1 MKAITLSFCLLALTV
16 STLAETPP
24 MPKTPAAVDDIVYA
38 RPFSLE
44 KGFKF
49 FWRKERP
56 EVTEGLILV
65 LKADKALLV
74 PRAAMMPVLYVG
86 DQTAQRVNHGHES
99 GYFIV
104 LVPGQPDLTKAPIWF
119 GTPNLHDQVDASTIE
134 AERKKA
140 DEAGIQ
146 PLPTKKVQAALARGG
161 EPLDAE
167 NLGQVLHGEVADL
180 ILKYSPQEKHIAE
193 GFRVPVV
200 QRKVEA
206 EED

>member
-1 MKAITLSFCLLALTV
+1 MKAITLSFCLLVLTM
-16 STLAETPP
+16 SALAETPP

-86 DQTAQRVNHGHES
+86 DQTAQRLNH
-99 GYFIV
+99 
-104 LVPGQPDLTKAPIWF
+104 
-119 GTPNLHDQVDASTIE
+119 
-134 AERKKA
+134 
-140 DEAGIQ
+140 
-146 PLPTKKVQAALARGG
+146 
-161 EPLDAE
+161 
-167 NLGQVLHGEVADL
+167 GQVLRGEVADL

-200 QRKVEA
+200 QRKEKP

>member
-1 MKAITLSFCLLALTV
+1 MKAITLSICLLALTM
-16 STLAETPP
+16 SALAETPP
-24 MPKTPAAVDDIVYA
+24 MPKTPAPVDDVVYA
-38 RPFSLE
+38 RSFILE

-49 FWRKERP
+49 FWREERP
-56 EVTEGLILV
+56 EVAEGLILV

-99 GYFIV
+99 GHLIV
-104 LVPGQPDLTKAPIWF
+104 LVPGRPDLTKAPIWF
-119 GTPNLHDQVDASTIE
+119 GTPNLHDQVDASLIE

-146 PLPTKKVQAALARGG
+146 PLPAKNVQAALALGG
-161 EPLDAE
+161 EPLEAA
-167 NLGQVLHGEVADL
+167 NLRDVLRTEVAEL

-193 GFRVPVV
+193 DFRVPDV
-200 QRKVEA
+200 QRKPQTD
-206 EED
+206 ED